1 MALPRRLSTAGPSS
15 RRPSAGAHQQAP
27 RPTSRHSFEVAII
40 CALPLEADAVH
51 ALFDTYWDD
60 DLTLDKAA
68 GDPNA
73 YSLGAIGRHN
83 VVLVHMPGM
92 GKVEAATVSASCR
105 VSFPGIKLALLVG
118 ICGVVPFSSDREII
132 LGDVIVGDG
141 IVQYDFGRRLSNRFL
156 RKDTLSDS
164 LGRPNTEVRALLA
177 KLKGLRAREVLQHKM
192 ATNLET
198 LQANPSLAA
207 DYPGTEHDNLFEADP
222 RTESPCDQSS
232 CQCKIVLRRRLETVK
247 APEPLFHVGTIA
259 SGDSVMKSGSTRDS
273 IAASE
278 DIIAFEMEGAGI
290 WDAFP
295 CLVIK
300 GACDYADSHKSKGWQ
315 RYAAATAAAFSKALL
330 SFWTPS
336 LPIVP
341 VISQMRVSQDT
352 THHIPFPK
360 NRRFVERKGVMYSLT
375 QLLFEDNEPRVAL
388 VGLGGMGK
396 TQLALQ
402 LAHWVKD
409 NMQDYSVFWI
419 PALSMATFEQACGE
433 IVKKLVIQ
441 CTDGDDPKTSVQQH
455 LSSGS
460 AGNWLLILDNADD
473 KSTLYESQEY
483 PFGIDDFLPDSNGGR
498 ILVTTR
504 SQEVAVNAAGSAVVR
519 LSGMSRDE
527 STSLLKKS
535 LICKDELQNESLV
548 AELLQTL
555 TNLPLA
561 ISQAAAYMN
570 INQVSME
577 DYLRLFRNTDNDMI
591 ELLSRQFR
599 DRTHYHTSQG
609 AVAATWTISFNQ
621 IHDNHPLAARLLSF
635 IAYIEPKAIPR
646 SILPESETDQQMT
659 QAIGTLRGYGFLTQQ
674 GNAPVFDMHSLVH
687 LAIRIWIEDQDTA
700 DSVRQMT
707 VAHLARIFPSDKWEN
722 RQLWRQYL
730 PHALRILGAAS
741 NFDRDICD
749 LGFWVGGCLHKDGR
763 TQEAVR
769 VLEQVATAQ
778 KHLPHDDPG
787 RLSSQ
792 HALALSYASNGQVQ
806 EAIDLLEHIVTIK
819 GEFLQRMTYLVT
831 IKGEFMAEDD
841 LSRLASQHVLARSYE
856 SNGQV
861 QEAIDLLEH
870 IVVIEEEVLAEDH
883 PNRLK
888 SRHALAKA
896 YTSNGQIQEAIDL
909 IKSVVAIQKEGFA
922 ENHPDRLAS
931 EYLLAS
937 AYYSDGQCERTI
949 QLLEHIVAVERGMY
963 PEGHPSRQVSQQ
975 LLLDI
980 YADSKYTQKDSLE
993 KPG

>member
-1 MALPRRLSTAGPSS
+1 MALPRRLSIAGPSS
-15 RRPSAGAHQQAP
+15 WRPSASAHQQAP

-68 GDPNA
+68 GDPNT

-118 ICGVVPFSSDREII
+118 ICGVVPFSSDKEII

-141 IVQYDFGRRLSNRFL
+141 IVQYDFGRCLSDRFL

-192 ATNLET
+192 ATNLKA
-198 LQANPSLAA
+198 LQANPLLAA
-207 DYPGTEHDNLFEADP
+207 DYPGTEHDNLFEPDP
-222 RTESPCDQSS
+222 RTEIPCDQSF
-232 CQCKIVLRRRLETVK
+232 CQCNNVLRSRLEAVK
-247 APEPLFHVGTIA
+247 APEPLFHVGAIA
-259 SGDSVMKSGSTRDS
+259 SGDSVMKSGCTRDS

-278 DIIAFEMEGAGI
+278 GIIAFEMEGAGI

-336 LPIVP
+336 LPIDP
-341 VISQMRVSQDT
+341 VISPTRVSQAT
-352 THHIPFPK
+352 VHHIPFPK
-360 NRRFVERKGVMYSLT
+360 NRRFVERKSIMDSLT

-409 NMQDYSVFWI
+409 NMRDYSVFWV
-419 PALSMATFEQACGE
+419 PALSMAAFEQACGE
-433 IVKKLVIQ
+433 IVKKLAIK
-441 CTDGDDPKTSVQQH
+441 CTSGDDPKTLAQEH
-455 LSSGS
+455 LSSES
-460 AGNWLLILDNADD
+460 TGNWLLILDNADD
-473 KSTLYESQEY
+473 KNNLYESQEQ
-483 PFGIDDFLPDSNGGR
+483 PTGIDDFLPDSKNGR
-498 ILVTTR
+498 ILITTR
-504 SQEVAVNAAGSAVVR
+504 SQEVAVNAVGSAVVR
-519 LSGMSRDE
+519 LSGMSQDE

-535 LICKDELQNESLV
+535 LICRDELKNMSLV
-548 AELLQTL
+548 AELLHAL
-555 TNLPLA
+555 ANLPLA

-577 DYLRLFRNTDNDMI
+577 DYLRLFRNTDKDMI

-621 IHDNHPLAARLLSF
+621 VHDNHPLAARLLAF

-674 GNAPVFDMHSLVH
+674 GNNPVFDMHSLVH

-700 DSVRQMT
+700 NSVRQT
-707 VAHLARIFPSDKWEN
+707 AIAHLTQIFPSNDWEN
-722 RQLWRQYL
+722 RHMWRQYL
-730 PHALRILGAAS
+730 PHALRILETA
-741 NFDRDICD
+741 NDLDRDACD
-749 LGFWVGGCLHKDGR
+749 LGFWVGQCLHEDGR
-763 TQEAVR
+763 AQEAVR
-769 VLEQVATAQ
+769 VLERVVTAQ
-778 KHLPHDDPG
+778 THLPRDDPD
-787 RLSSQ
+787 RLISQ
-792 HALALSYASNGQVQ
+792 HELAVAYESNSQAQ
-806 EAIDLLEHIVTIK
+806 EAIDLLEHIATIK
-819 GEFLQRMTYLVT
+819 EEFL
-831 IKGEFMAEDD
+831 AEDD
-841 LSRLASQHVLARSYE
+841 PDRLASQHVLAIAYK

-861 QEAIDLLEH
+861 QKAIDLLEHVVAIQEGVLTVEHPSQLASLTELASAYEANGLVQEALNLLEH
-870 IVVIEEEVLAEDH
+870 IVVIEAEVLAED
-883 PNRLK
+883 
-888 SRHALAKA
+888 
-896 YTSNGQIQEAIDL
+896 D
-909 IKSVVAIQKEGFA
+909 
-922 ENHPDRLAS
+922 
-931 EYLLAS
+931 
-937 AYYSDGQCERTI
+937 
-949 QLLEHIVAVERGMY
+949 
-963 PEGHPSRQVSQQ
+963 PSRLTSQHTLAQ
-975 LLLDI
+975 LRSGRRCL
-980 YADSKYTQKDSLE
+980 
-993 KPG
+993 